1 MNQGNQIDTEHLFQF
16 TDCGGKE
23 AVIHMKKLEA
33 SPNIF
38 KFPQDILLTANL
50 VLDKDLVGPMRVR
63 L

>member
-1 MNQGNQIDTEHLFQF
+1 MNQGNKIDTEHLFQF
-16 TDCGGKE
+16 NDCGGKE
-23 AVIHMKKLEA
+23 ALIHMKKLRA

-50 VLDKDLVGPMRVR
+50 VIDEDLVGPMRVR